1 MATLL
6 HSADAG
12 RSTLS
17 FAHAVESASNM
28 FGLWRQRI
36 VTRRELGRLDERM
49 LQDIG
54 FSRLD
59 AEQEMTKP
67 FWRE

>member
-6 HSADAG
+6 HSADVG
-12 RSTLS
+12 RSSLS
-17 FAHAVESASNM
+17 FAQVADLTVNLFS
-28 FGLWRQRI
+28 LWRQRV

-54 FSRLD
+54 FNRLD
-59 AEQEMTKP
+59 ADHEMSKP
-67 FWRE
+67 FWRA

>member
-12 RSTLS
+12 RSTSS
-17 FAHAVESASNM
+17 FAHVIEAASNM
-28 FGLWRQRI
+28 LGLWRQRI
-36 VTRRELGRLDERM
+36 VTRRELGYLDDRM

-59 AEQEMTKP
+59 ADREMSKP

>member
-1 MATLL
+1 MAYSHT
-6 HSADAG
+6 ADAG
-12 RSTLS
+12 RATLS
-17 FAHAVESASNM
+17 FGHMVEAASNM

-59 AEQEMTKP
+59 ADQEMSKP

>member
-1 MATLL
+1 MATFS
-6 HSADAG
+6 HTANAAHGS
-12 RSTLS
+12 SS
-17 FAHAVESASNM
+17 FAHVVEAASNM
-28 FGLWRQRI
+28 LGLWRQRI

-54 FSRLD
+54 FNRLD
-59 AEQEMTKP
+59 ADQEMSKP

>member
-17 FAHAVESASNM
+17 FVQMIEAASNM
-28 FGLWRQRI
+28 LGLWRQRVI
-36 VTRRELGRLDERM
+36 TRRELGYLDDRM

-59 AEQEMTKP
+59 ADREMSKP

>member
-6 HSADAG
+6 HSADVG
-12 RSTLS
+12 RGSLS
-17 FAHAVESASNM
+17 LAHVAETAVSL
-28 FGLWRQRI
+28 FGLWRQRV

-59 AEQEMTKP
+59 ADHEMTKP
-67 FWRE
+67 FWRA

>member
-12 RSTLS
+12 RGTLS
-17 FAHAVESASNM
+17 FAHIVESASNM

-59 AEQEMTKP
+59 ADQEMSKP

>member
-6 HSADAG
+6 HSAEAG
-12 RSTLS
+12 RTSS
-17 FAHAVESASNM
+17 PFAHVVEMASNLL
-28 FGLWRQRI
+28 GLWRQRV
-36 VTRRELGRLDERM
+36 VTRRELGYLDDRM

-54 FSRLD
+54 FNRLD
-59 AEQEMTKP
+59 AEREMSKP